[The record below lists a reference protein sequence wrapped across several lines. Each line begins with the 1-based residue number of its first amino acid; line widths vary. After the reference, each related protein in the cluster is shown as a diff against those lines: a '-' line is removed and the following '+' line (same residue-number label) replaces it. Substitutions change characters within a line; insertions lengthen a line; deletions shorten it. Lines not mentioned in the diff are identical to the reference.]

1 MRFRTCSR
9 ILRWASG
16 SVFTDPE
23 GYQVEIQTHG
33 KCMSSLHQPQ
43 LEPIRYRR
51 DRARLDPLQGGIVPI
66 RCPTR
71 RGAAGHRA
79 SAGRPHNRAHAAACS
94 RQSDRRFVI
103 ACFGDPGLHA
113 LRDQT
118 ALPVLGIQEAAVMT
132 ALTLGQRF
140 GVIAIL
146 PGSIPRHLRAFGAM
160 GVLDRLAGD
169 RALGLGV
176 AELSEPGRSLTAMIE
191 TGHRLRDEDGAN
203 VLIMGCAGMAD
214 YRDTLEAETGLPVVE
229 PCQAAAAMALGQIA
243 LNLTAPKKG
252 FRRLMALRQAFSPLL
267 LPRFCRMGLWISTAS
282 TVSRISISKRGQR
295 A

>member
-1 MRFRTCSR
+1 MSLVV
-9 ILRWASG
+9 INPNSSQ
-16 SVFTDPE
+16 SVTD
-23 GYQVEIQTHG
+23 GIA
-33 KCMSSLHQPQ
+33 
-43 LEPIRYRR
+43 
-51 DRARLDPLQGGIVPI
+51 RALIPLQGGIVPI
-66 RCPTR
+66 RCLTLEEGPPGIESQVQADLTIAPMLR
-71 RGAAGHRA
+71 L
-79 SAGRPHNRAHAAACS
+79 AAA
-94 RQSDRRFVI
+94 QSDPSGYVI

-191 TGHRLRDEDGAN
+191 TGHRLRDEDGAD

-243 LNLTAPKKG
+243 LNLTRRPKKG
-252 FRRLMALRQAFSPLL
+252 APND
-267 LPRFCRMGLWISTAS
+267 
-282 TVSRISISKRGQR
+282 
-295 A
+295 